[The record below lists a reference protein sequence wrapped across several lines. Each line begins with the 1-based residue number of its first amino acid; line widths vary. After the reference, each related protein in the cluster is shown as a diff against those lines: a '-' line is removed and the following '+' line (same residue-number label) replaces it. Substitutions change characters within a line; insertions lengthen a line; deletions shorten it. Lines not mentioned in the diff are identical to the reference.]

1 MRTCEWEQGG
11 LKRII
16 DVCCSKQLLPSTKNA
31 AFVYVP
37 TYLPTFLCRAI
48 AIKAL
53 GHTNERFSEVE
64 NALQLSTY
72 LHGWK
77 YFSRR
82 TVNKKMIT
90 LTYFYK
96 GDFTVVLTSSSTKQ
110 VKLLVI
116 LSSKSTES
124 K

>member
-1 MRTCEWEQGG
+1 MY
-11 LKRII
+11 
-16 DVCCSKQLLPSTKNA
+16 LPS
-31 AFVYVP
+31 Y
-37 TYLPTFLCRAI
+37 LCRAI
-48 AIKAL
+48 AFQASA
-53 GHTNERFSEVE
+53 HTNERRFSEVE